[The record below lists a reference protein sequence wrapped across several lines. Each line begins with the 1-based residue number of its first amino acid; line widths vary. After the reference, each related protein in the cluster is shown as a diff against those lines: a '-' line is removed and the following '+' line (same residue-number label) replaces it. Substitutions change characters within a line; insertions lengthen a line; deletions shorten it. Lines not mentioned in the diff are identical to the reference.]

1 MEDLLTLIVV
11 IAIAVLLF
19 FACREIICWYFKIN
33 ERIRL
38 LEEQN
43 ALLKKLLGSGPDH
56 VS

>member
-1 MEDLLTLIVV
+1 MEDLIILIV
-11 IAIAVLLF
+11 AIAVAILLF
-19 FACREIICWYFKIN
+19 FVCREIICWYFKIN

-43 ALLKKLLGSGPDH
+43 ALLKEILGSRHDP

>member
-19 FACREIICWYFKIN
+19 FVCREIICWYFKIN

-43 ALLKKLLGSGPDH
+43 ALLKKLLGSGPDR

>member
-43 ALLKKLLGSGPDH
+43 ALLKKLLGSGPDR